1 MATKILLETCELT
14 SQPCR
19 HCSQEIQYRP
29 YTSIVKEN
37 GVYKPTGQGRKRCE
51 VGQLC
56 NTQEIG
62 ANPWISEM
70 HYCPVAW
77 SVARYGKIPT
87 GKKKLPLEGTIIKA
101 KILPRD
107 SSSK

>member
-1 MATKILLETCELT
+1 MTTKILLETCELT

-19 HCSQEIQYRP
+19 HCSQEIRYRP

-62 ANPWISEM
+62 ANPWILEM

-77 SVARYGKIPT
+77 SVARYGKIPPPIPKAKRKYT
-87 GKKKLPLEGTIIKA
+87 KKKA
-101 KILPRD
+101 K
-107 SSSK
+107 K